1 MIDLIGYIA
10 TAFILI
16 SFCVKDMV
24 SLRIINSVGSV
35 LWIWYGISIKSNPTI
50 FVNLA
55 VLVIHLV
62 WLMRRLN
69 PEILTLK
76 DTIKRLWKIRIKE

>member
-1 MIDLIGYIA
+1 M
-10 TAFILI
+10 TP
-16 SFCVKDMV
+16 
-24 SLRIINSVGSV
+24 LRIINSMGSV

-50 FVNLA
+50 FLNLA

-62 WLMRRLN
+62 WLIRRLK

-76 DTIKRLWKIRIKE
+76 DTIKRLWKIHIKE

>member
-1 MIDLIGYIA
+1 M
-10 TAFILI
+10 TP
-16 SFCVKDMV
+16 
-24 SLRIINSVGSV
+24 LRIINSMGSV

-50 FVNLA
+50 FLNLA

-62 WLMRRLN
+62 WLIRRLK

>member
-10 TAFILI
+10 TAFILV
-16 SFCVKDMV
+16 SFCVKDMTP
-24 SLRIINSVGSV
+24 LRIINSMGSV

-50 FVNLA
+50 FLNLA

-62 WLMRRLN
+62 WLIRRLK

-76 DTIKRLWKIRIKE
+76 DTIKRLWKIHIKE